1 MVAAKR
7 TVRSNPQPHPIPLL
21 MHSGATTMQRDA
33 EARLNHVRREAERL
47 SKELQRLRSESD
59 ELGKRIA
66 GDLEASRQEIER
78 LARCV
83 KEFERGLT
91 QATVPRTPGQ
101 APSWPAKSLFTFL
114 GRPNFPGV
122 Q

>member
-1 MVAAKR
+1 MVTVKR
-7 TVRSNPQPHPIPLL
+7 TVRSNPHPHPVQLL
-21 MHSGATTMQRDA
+21 MQSGATTMQRDA
-33 EARLNHVRREAERL
+33 EALLNRVRREAERL

-66 GDLEASRQEIER
+66 GDLQASRQEIER

-83 KEFERGLT
+83 KELEHVVI
-91 QATVPRTPGQ
+91 QATAPRAPGQ
-101 APSWPAKSLFTFL
+101 VPSWPAKSLFTFL
-114 GRPNFPGV
+114 GRPNFPGA